1 MTATQFT
8 TPAPR
13 GRDGEKT
20 LRLKVMDA
28 HVRAMQYLEDWFV
41 ARCEEEFNQV
51 DWKYLTNPKIRDIVN
66 TGKLRDNVRV
76 TQLPQ
81 GSFEVQW
88 YEDYAFDVHE
98 GGTTFDGQK
107 FLGRP
112 WTRDP
117 IAELPAKYAE
127 FFQNALQQ
135 S

>member
-1 MTATQFT
+1 MRTS
-8 TPAPR
+8 TPPPT
-13 GRDGEKT
+13 GRQNEKT

-28 HVRAMQYLEDWFV
+28 HVRAMSYLEDWFV

-66 TGKLRDNVRV
+66 TGKLRDHIIV

-81 GSFEVQW
+81 GGFEVRW

-117 IAELPAKYAE
+117 LAELLPKYAE
-127 FFQNALQQ
+127 FFQNALHQ